1 MQFFLAISAAVS
13 FIIIVLLIVNL
24 VYKWRVQSAILRMDK
39 NLQKLVDNQKEPIK
53 ANSDKE

>member
-1 MQFFLAISAAVS
+1 MQFFLAISTAIS